1 VSWDTLL
8 IPWGEF
14 LACRSRL
21 KKNLTNLPK
30 SGLLVSTESIEGRE
44 MEKKTLA
51 LKKLTSSLLRN
62 GTREMTGRSR
72 AVRIREAIEKM
83 LRVEKKPL
91 LLILDFGGVGSID
104 FSWADE
110 MVAKLISRLWS
121 GEYGE
126 KFLVLKGLNP
136 SQVENISVALE
147 RKRLAGL
154 VTGPGGWR
162 IIGSLNNYLIHTL
175 NQVMRKRHLTLKELC
190 EEEGI
195 GMNTSGTR
203 LLNLYKKRLVVRIE
217 GMGVGKE
224 EVHRGRQFVYHSLL
238 A

>member
-1 VSWDTLL
+1 MD
-8 IPWGEF
+8 
-14 LACRSRL
+14 
-21 KKNLTNLPK
+21 
-30 SGLLVSTESIEGRE
+30 
-44 MEKKTLA
+44 KKTVL
-51 LKKLTSSLLRN
+51 LKKLSSSLARN
-62 GTREMTGRSR
+62 GAQEMTGRSR
-72 AVRIREAIEKM
+72 GIKIREA
-83 LRVEKKPL
+83 VEKILREEREPFL
-91 LLILDFGGVGSID
+91 FILDFGGGGPID

-126 KFLVLKGLNP
+126 KFLILKGLNA
-136 SQVENISVALE
+136 SQAENIGVALE
-147 RKRLAGL
+147 RKRLAAL

-162 IIGSLNNYLIHTL
+162 IIGSLNNYLVHTL
-175 NQVMRKRHLTLKELC
+175 NQIMEKRCLTLRELS

-217 GMGVGKE
+217 GMGPGNE
-224 EVHRGRQFVYHSLL
+224 EIHRGRQFVYQSLL